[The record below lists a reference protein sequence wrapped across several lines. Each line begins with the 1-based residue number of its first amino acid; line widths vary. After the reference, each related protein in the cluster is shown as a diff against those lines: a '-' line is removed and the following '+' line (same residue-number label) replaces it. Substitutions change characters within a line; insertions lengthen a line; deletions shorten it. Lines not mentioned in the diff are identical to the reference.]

1 MTSEIEIGLYIFM
14 LAGFLG
20 YHVITRVPP
29 LLHTPLM
36 SATNAIAGISLVGS
50 LVVAGADYG
59 PISTAL
65 GFVAVTCSS
74 TNVVGGFLITDRMLR
89 MFKKGSPASTDDGR
103 RHEKK
108 FPPGLMIVL
117 VLLGGFVVLLASFSD
132 VRAFLTSQ
140 GVDPANTLS
149 FLYILSAALFILG
162 LKGLSSPKYAR
173 RGMFLAEF
181 GMLMAVV
188 GTLFHHEIVTY
199 KWITIGFVIG
209 SVIGGTM
216 GLRIP
221 MTSVPQRTALSHSLG
236 ALAACLV
243 GISEY
248 LRHQG
253 ELGAAVMTPLG
264 FEVVVGGLTFTGSL
278 MAAAKLQGLLP
289 GHPITYKGQNI
300 FNLGLLAVIVA
311 SMIYLVVTPTAENVF
326 YVMVGLAFLFGFLLV
341 IPIGAADMPVVIALL
356 NSYGGLA
363 DASMGFVLMNKIQI
377 ITGSLDGTSGFL
389 LSLLMCRAMN
399 RSAINVL
406 FGAFGKISKEDEAA
420 GAGAVGTVRT
430 IQPEEVPA
438 LLDGARS
445 VIIVPGYGMA
455 VAQAQHGVAELAKLL
470 TKRGIDV
477 KYAIHPVAGRMP
489 GHMNV
494 LLAEANVP
502 YDQLYEMEQINP
514 YFPQADLALV
524 VGANDVTNPAAKNKK
539 TSPLYGMPILEVDR
553 AKSII
558 ILKRSMRPGFAGVE
572 NELYYDSKCMM
583 LFGDA
588 KESLNKLFAA
598 MKS

>member
-1 MTSEIEIGLYIFM
+1 MTTELEIGLYIFM

-20 YHVITRVPP
+20 YHVISRVPP

-59 PISTAL
+59 PLSTTL
-65 GFVAVTCSS
+65 GFVAVMCSS
-74 TNVVGGFLITDRMLR
+74 TNVVGGFLITDRMLK
-89 MFKKGSPASTDDGR
+89 MFKKEQDAAVKSRPFQFDPKLLLAL
-103 RHEKK
+103 
-108 FPPGLMIVL
+108 PVL
-117 VLLGGFVVLLASFSD
+117 VVGLLLVFYWSEQFRADATYFFRDVLPTQALKYFY
-132 VRAFLTSQ
+132 V
-140 GVDPANTLS
+140 
-149 FLYILSAALFILG
+149 LSAALFILG

-173 RGMFLAEF
+173 KGMFLAEL

-199 KWITIGFVIG
+199 KWIIIGILIG
-209 SVIGGTM
+209 SVVGGTM

-221 MTSVPQRTALSHSLG
+221 MTAVPQRTALSHSLG

-248 LRHQG
+248 FRHHG
-253 ELGAAVMTPLG
+253 ELSQVTMTALG
-264 FEVVVGGLTFTGSL
+264 FEVVIGGLTFTGSL

-289 GHPITYKGQNI
+289 GHPITYRGQNI
-300 FNLGLLAVIVA
+300 FNLSLLGVIVA
-311 SMIYLVVTPTAENVF
+311 SLIYLIVTPTEPTLFNVL
-326 YVMVGLAFLFGFLLV
+326 VGLAFLFGFLLV

-363 DASMGFVLMNKIQI
+363 DAAMGFVLMNKIQI

-399 RSAINVL
+399 RSAVNVL
-406 FGAFGKISKEDEAA
+406 FGAFGKVEKEKA
-420 GAGAVGTVRT
+420 GAEVEPKGSVRS
-430 IQPEEVPA
+430 IIPEELAV
-438 LLDGARS
+438 LFDGLRS

-455 VAQAQHGVAELAKLL
+455 VAQAQYGVAELAKLL
-470 TKRGIDV
+470 MKRGTDV

-502 YDQLYEMEQINP
+502 YDQLYGMEQINP
-514 YFPQADLALV
+514 YFGEADMALV
-524 VGANDVTNPAAKNKK
+524 VGANDVTNPAAKYNKS
-539 TSPLYGMPILEVDR
+539 SPLYGMPILDVER
-553 AKSII
+553 AKSIVV
-558 ILKRSMRPGFAGVE
+558 LKRSLRPGFSGVE
-572 NELYYDSKCMM
+572 NELYYNPKCMM

-588 KESLNKLFAA
+588 KESLNQLFAA
-598 MKS
+598 LKS